1 MKEVKK
7 DILWRVYLIYIFVLL
22 FSFVIIAQVVK
33 IQFVEGAKWDQ
44 ISKSQTIDTMKVEAI
59 RGNIC
64 ADDGS
69 LLATSVPIF
78 DIYWDSQV
86 SSDEIFEENIDSLAY
101 CLSKF
106 FQDKTKIEY
115 QKLLSGVRKSKKEY
129 FLIHKSFFSDERS
142 QIDFEDLKTIK
153 SFPIFRLGKNKGGL
167 IVEQKEKR
175 VMPYQ
180 LLAKRTIGYNREGIF
195 VGLEGA
201 YSKTLEGISGI
212 RLRKKITNGVW
223 VPMNENEI
231 EPQNGSD
238 IITTIDKVIQDV
250 AENSLLKNLIKNDA
264 DHGCVVLMEVSTG
277 HVKAIANLTRVTEE
291 IYDEK
296 YNYAIGESSEPGST
310 FKLFSIVAA
319 LDDGAIDLDDKV
331 AIGKFKYHDR
341 EMKDSHIKGYGPETI
356 RQAFEESSNVGISQ
370 AIYNAYKNNPQK
382 FTDKLYSMHINQ
394 AIGLDIAG
402 ESDPVVKNPE
412 MKSWS
417 KVTLPWMSIG
427 YEVALTP
434 LQILTFYN
442 AIANNG
448 KMMKP
453 LFVKEIKRLEKIE
466 KFFLPV
472 VLKDSVCSK
481 STALKAR
488 SLLEGVVEN
497 GTGRS
502 LKNTVYKIAGKTG
515 TAQVAKNSKGYDKE
529 GEVNYKASFVGYFPA
544 DNPKY
549 SCIVVIN
556 NPSKGAYYGGAVA
569 APVFKDIADKIY
581 STHVD
586 IVQQNLD
593 TISDISIPFVK
604 AANQKD
610 LYTIYRNL
618 DFNTLSESPEA
629 SWVNSAAIKN
639 NIVLTEVKLKYGIM
653 PNVIGMGIKDA
664 SYILENLGL
673 NVKILGKGKV
683 MSQSIAPETPIQKG
697 NVVSLKL
704 SNNATE
710 SEFELTI
717 LPTIED
723 TTAKKEVKKESGKKE
738 VSKTSNKKEDT
749 NKLTKTPSKSNT
761 KSSVQNKSKKK

>member
-22 FSFVIIAQVVK
+22 FSFVIVGQVIK
-33 IQFVEGAKWDQ
+33 IQFVEGDSWER
-44 ISKSQTIDTMKVEAI
+44 ISKMQTIDTMKVEAV

-86 SSDEIFEENIDSLAY
+86 PTDKVIEEKIDSLSY
-101 CLSKF
+101 FLSKF
-106 FQDKTKIEY
+106 FQDKTKSEY
-115 QKLLSGVRKSKKEY
+115 KKLLLLARKSKKEY
-129 FLIHKSFFSDERS
+129 LLIHKSFYSDERT
-142 QIDFEDLKTIK
+142 QVDMEDLKTIK
-153 SFPIFRLGKNKGGL
+153 SFPIFKLGKNKGGL

-175 VMPYQ
+175 IMPYQ
-180 LLAKRTIGYNREGIF
+180 LLAKRTIGYNREGVF
-195 VGLEGA
+195 VGLEGS

-212 RLRKKITNGVW
+212 RLRKKIANGVW

-238 IITTIDKVIQDV
+238 VITTIDKVIQDV
-250 AENSLLKNLIKNDA
+250 AENSLLKNLIKNNA
-264 DHGCVVLMEVSTG
+264 DHGCVVLMEVETG
-277 HVKAIANLTRVTEE
+277 HVKAIANLTRVSDEV
-291 IYDEK
+291 YDEK

-319 LDDGAIDLDDKV
+319 LDDGVIDLEDKV
-331 AIGKFKYHDR
+331 AIGKIKYYDR

-382 FTDKLYSMHINQ
+382 FTDKLYSMRVNKTV
-394 AIGLDIAG
+394 GLDIEG
-402 ESDPVVKNPE
+402 EQEPVVKNPK

-434 LQILTFYN
+434 IQILTFYN

-453 LFVKEIKRLEKIE
+453 QFVKEVKRLGKTENV
-466 KFFLPV
+466 FQPS
-472 VLKDSVCSK
+472 VLQDSICSL
-481 STALKAR
+481 STAKQAR
-488 SLLEGVVEN
+488 SLLEGVIES
-497 GTGRS
+497 GTGKS
-502 LKNTVYKIAGKTG
+502 LKNSIYKIAGKTG
-515 TAQVAKNSKGYDKE
+515 TAQVAKNSKGYTNE

-549 SCIVVIN
+549 SCIVVVN

-581 STHVD
+581 STHID
-586 IVQQNLD
+586 IVQQNLGAD
-593 TISDISIPFVK
+593 SIISTPFVK

-610 LYTIYRNL
+610 LYEIYKGL
-618 DFNTLSESPEA
+618 DMNMLSESPEA
-629 SWVNSAAIKN
+629 GWVNVVSTNN
-639 NIVLTEVKLKYGIM
+639 NIILKERKIIYGKM
-653 PNVIGMGIKDA
+653 PNVIGMGIKDGV
-664 SYILENLGL
+664 YLLENLGL
-673 NVKILGKGKV
+673 KVKIIGKGKIV
-683 MSQSIAPETPIQKG
+683 SQSITENAAIKKG
-697 NVVSLKL
+697 NTVILKL
-704 SNNATE
+704 SNSDTDDAFALTAVTTE
-710 SEFELTI
+710 DSI
-717 LPTIED
+717 AMKED
-723 TTAKKEVKKESGKKE
+723 KKESEKM
-738 VSKTSNKKEDT
+738 VDSKTNIKKEDT
-749 NKLTKTPSKSNT
+749 KKSSKSSSKTNT
-761 KSSVQNKSKKK
+761 KPSVQSKSKKK